1 MNSYFH
7 SLFGL
12 KHSDDMNDET
22 NDDITETNNVSNIT
36 NETND
41 DITEANDNTN
51 DTNEQSSDFDINEL
65 ISSLDDS
72 SRNVSSVELK
82 QLNEPITEHVKHD
95 FNGSNVIHVIY
106 SFIKLPFTDKRV
118 YDLSEELEM
127 IINEI
132 HSNLPNQ
139 FTTSTTITEQL
150 INKLTTLID
159 HLPSQSQTIFYLY
172 VPPITA
178 PFNLFKLFN
187 NKHFKPHF
195 INPTFEL
202 LLSQITNNYKQ
213 HPFRVNVN
221 QSMTYILKNYIQ
233 AQPNTS
239 HSIKYDHNA
248 LISSLQSIKSAF
260 INETDFNEFLETFE
274 HTLLTKPDNENI
286 IFKHIMDEIDVID
299 IDTINET
306 IIGNILADIKP

>member
-7 SLFGL
+7 SLLGL

-22 NDDITETNNVSNIT
+22 NDDITEEV
-36 NETND
+36 ND
-41 DITEANDNTN
+41 DNTN

-72 SRNVSSVELK
+72 RNVSPVELK

-118 YDLSEELEM
+118 YDLSEDLEM

-150 INKLTTLID
+150 INKLTTLIE

-202 LLSQITNNYKQ
+202 LLSQITTNYKQ

-260 INETDFNEFLETFE
+260 INETDFNEFVETFE
-274 HTLLTKPDNENI
+274 HTLLTNPDNENI
-286 IFKHIMDEIDVID
+286 IFKHITDEIDVID

>member
-22 NDDITETNNVSNIT
+22 NDDIT
-36 NETND
+36 D
-41 DITEANDNTN
+41 DTNDNTN
-51 DTNEQSSDFDINEL
+51 TTNEQSSDFDINEL
-65 ISSLDDS
+65 ISSLDS

-95 FNGSNVIHVIY
+95 FNSSNVIHVIY

-202 LLSQITNNYKQ
+202 LL
-213 HPFRVNVN
+213 
-221 QSMTYILKNYIQ
+221 
-233 AQPNTS
+233 
-239 HSIKYDHNA
+239 
-248 LISSLQSIKSAF
+248 
-260 INETDFNEFLETFE
+260 
-274 HTLLTKPDNENI
+274 
-286 IFKHIMDEIDVID
+286 
-299 IDTINET
+299 
-306 IIGNILADIKP
+306 